1 VRSAREKASYEK
13 RGEKLIAIDE
23 KWKHKM
29 VANRGLERGRE
40 VSGRIAGI

>member
-1 VRSAREKASYEK
+1 VRSAREKASYDK
-13 RGEKLIAIDE
+13 RGEKLIAMGG

-40 VSGRIAGI
+40 VGGRIAGI